1 MRNTLNKY
9 EFCGGDP
16 IFTFPPKTKSH
27 LQIPEEKGGH
37 GEAPNSFQV
46 AKNLKDSNAKDAKD
60 ATPQCDSRHSFRIL
74 RGLYRDEQ
82 AISKVCPER
91 DQRGL
96 CGRYPSCFRSRALS
110 A

>member
-46 AKNLKDSNAKDAKD
+46 AKNLKDSNAEGAEEFKVRVRIRQFGENALM
-60 ATPQCDSRHSFRIL
+60 QHGWNRHSRGSSL
-74 RGLYRDEQ
+74 RATDY
-82 AISKVCPER
+82 C
-91 DQRGL
+91 
-96 CGRYPSCFRSRALS
+96 
-110 A
+110 